1 MFATTNHQVAKCRP
15 SISTQPF
22 KQHDAS
28 DMIMV
33 EHKQAAVISEPS
45 GRIVKLYYGK
55 AKSSFYGP
63 VLINFI

>member
-1 MFATTNHQVAKCRP
+1 MFATTDQQVAKCRP

-33 EHKQAAVISEPS
+33 EHKQTAVSSES
-45 GRIVKLYYGK
+45 SEQILKLYYGK
-55 AKSSFYGP
+55 ARSFYGL